1 MWLYARLLVMHL
13 FFSKLHTFI
22 CSQGDCWNLGR
33 DPCHIFAGTLCWLG
47 PATLC
52 ECLQLR
58 ICYYFGREGGADAPV
73 LSNILQLSN
82 EPEADIVSVVYSQ
95 YLLLPEWLY
104 TSIFKF
110 VDAGPEIANICALFL
125 ITPHQPH
132 HCMLQL
138 SCVSHLHRV
147 HAGALGMS
155 TCCRVDAYSV
165 KYCELIDQPMRA
177 RQVFESW
184 LSFIALNTNIKQS
197 SFVRLG
203 RCLPTHTRMPMH
215 AKRNCHRRTT
225 IITLYTRTACMPS
238 LLTPSTSPTSHPPC
252 RRL

>member
-1 MWLYARLLVMHL
+1 M
-13 FFSKLHTFI
+13 
-22 CSQGDCWNLGR
+22 
-33 DPCHIFAGTLCWLG
+33 
-47 PATLC
+47 
-52 ECLQLR
+52 
-58 ICYYFGREGGADAPV
+58 
-73 LSNILQLSN
+73 
-82 EPEADIVSVVYSQ
+82 SVVYSQ

-104 TSIFKF
+104 TSILQF
-110 VDAGPEIANICALFL
+110 VDAGPEIAKICALFL

-225 IITLYTRTACMPS
+225 IVTLYTRTACTPS
-238 LLTPSTSPTSHPPC
+238 LLTPSTSPTSYPPC